1 MADKKTFTYKARLPN
16 GKFVEGSIKAE
27 NKELVA
33 QNFVEKNIILLEI
46 QEQSLLSKDV
56 QIIPPKVKSKEVASM
71 MRQLATMTDAGIPLV
86 RCLDVIR
93 DQNKNPTFKEVIS
106 AIKSDIGA
114 GLSLANAMAKH
125 PKAFSPLIVAMI
137 RAGEA
142 GGFLTPDVLIRI
154 AKNLEADIKIK
165 SKIKS
170 ALIYPGV
177 VLSMILLIV
186 TFLLIF
192 VVPGFVE
199 NFERSGTELPIPTQI
214 LIGVSS
220 IVRGPG
226 LILLAGMVFG
236 ITYFIR
242 KNQWNQAYRRAW
254 EPIKYK
260 LPVFGKLFKKVV
272 IARFARNFGSLIDA
286 GLPII
291 QVIDVVGSTS
301 GSIIIEDA
309 LQEAKKYVGVGE
321 LISPQLRKHDIFPEI
336 LVEMLSVGE
345 EAGEISNMLER
356 IAETYDYEVESMAD
370 ALTSLLEPLL
380 VVILGVVVGGMLL
393 ALYLP
398 MFMVYTMIE

>member
-1 MADKKTFTYKARLPN
+1 MADKKTFTYKARLAN

-33 QNFVEKNIILLEI
+33 QSFVEKNIILLEI
-46 QEQSLLSKDV
+46 QEQSLFSKDV
-56 QIIPPKVKSKEVASM
+56 QIIPPRIKTKEVATM

-93 DQNKNPTFKEVIS
+93 DQTKNPTFKEVLI
-106 AIKSDIGA
+106 AIKTDIGA
-114 GLSLANAMAKH
+114 GLSLANAMARH
-125 PKAFSPLIVAMI
+125 PKAFSPLIVSMI

-154 AKNLEADIKIK
+154 AQNLEADIKIK

-199 NFERSGTELPIPTQI
+199 NFERSGTELPVPTQI
-214 LIGVSS
+214 LIAVSS

-226 LILLAGMVFG
+226 LLVLAGIIAATV
-236 ITYFIR
+236 YFVR
-242 KNQWNQAYRRAW
+242 KNQWKPGYRRVW

-272 IARFARNFGSLIDA
+272 IARFARNFGALIDA

-301 GSIIIEDA
+301 GSVIIEDA

-321 LISPQLRKHDIFPEI
+321 LISPQLRKHPIFPEI

-345 EAGEISNMLER
+345 EAGEISKMLER

-370 ALTSLLEPLL
+370 ALTSLLEPVL
-380 VVILGVVVGGMLL
+380 VVILGIVVGGMLL

-398 MFMVYTMIE
+398 MFMVYGMIE